1 MNPTEIAKYSESQE
15 QWLLDLL
22 SRRRDLSIQTE
33 KLDVEISVVRGLLRA
48 HEMPKAKGVVEGGE
62 SSGEDA
68 ARKRRSDCAP
78 WCLFH

>member
-1 MNPTEIAKYSESQE
+1 MNPTEIAYSESQE

-48 HEMPKAKGVVEGGE
+48 HEMPKEKGVVEGGE

-78 WCLFH
+78 WWLSH